1 MSELPQVG
9 EHEVQTFAERI
20 QRREQMQRSPVGTAK
35 VLILAAKLQEEGRPW
50 PTRREIADQLG
61 VSLPLVDMV
70 VSQRSATGDIDIRI
84 GRDGRR
90 YIELSRELRD
100 CLRPSDG

>member
-9 EHEVQTFAERI
+9 EHEAQILAERI
-20 QRREQMQRSPVGTAK
+20 QLRENLQRLPVGTAK

-50 PTRREIADQLG
+50 PIRRAVADQLG

-70 VSQRSATGDIDIRI
+70 VSQRLATGDIELRI
-84 GRDGRR
+84 GRDGHR

-100 CLRPSDG
+100 CLRP